1 MSVYWHFVDL
11 VWVFVFGLIY
21 IPGNWEHLNKLV
33 FFGGAAVVLFMMF
46 VFPKLIGK
54 EAPSHGE
61 GSSAAH

>member
-21 IPGNWEHLNKLV
+21 IPGNWDHLNKLV
-33 FFGGAAVVLFMMF
+33 FFGGAAVVLFMML

-54 EAPSHGE
+54 DAPKHVD